1 MIISD
6 NRFFL
11 SSTAGVVVERPASS
25 KWIFQVSENG
35 FLQGDFLQ
43 VNGDLDIS
51 VLLNGID
58 AKCELNCG
66 YLLNDNNKINIKIH
80 VEHKCSKTISNQQ
93 IRGLATGNGEAC
105 FNGTIT
111 IPHNSQKCD
120 GHQNHRAV
128 ILSDTARVLSVP
140 QLEIWADD
148 VKCAHGSAIGPL
160 NKEQLF
166 YLQTRGLT
174 ESQARKILLSSF
186 FNHFS
191 SMEFDGIIQDW
202 MAHYV

>member
-11 SSTAGVVVERPASS
+11 SSTEGVIVEHPTSS

-43 VNGDLDIS
+43 TEGDLDIS
-51 VLLNGID
+51 VLLNGIGARCD
-58 AKCELNCG
+58 LNCG
-66 YLLNDNNKINIKIH
+66 YLLNDNNKININIH
-80 VEHKCSKTISNQQ
+80 VEHKYSKTTSNQQ
-93 IRGLATGNGEAC
+93 IRGLASGRGQAC
-105 FNGTIT
+105 FNGIIT
-111 IPHNSQKCD
+111 IPYNSQKCD

-128 ILSDTARVLSVP
+128 ILSDTAQVVSIP

-160 NKEQLF
+160 DKEQLF

-186 FNHFS
+186 FNHFAS
-191 SMEFDGIIQDW
+191 AEFDEIIQDW
-202 MAHYV
+202 MARYV